1 MTAKNIYGT
10 VGEVIIDN
18 IRGRT
23 SQDDIT
29 VVDLTGMALLDIGTA
44 YHALKLANQN
54 NIGTT
59 INI

>member
-1 MTAKNIYGT
+1 MCII
-10 VGEVIIDN
+10 GEVIIDN